1 MSELGARASGQG
13 RIFQTSG
20 DQYIQ
25 EHHHHYGAGAGGP
38 LFGRE
43 GGPSAGG
50 SGPAAPDSVRI
61 PLVGRPPGILRDR
74 RELRA
79 LLSAAVAGPG
89 GEVHVVHGMGGCG
102 KTALAYWLFT
112 DAVREHGRVGFWVN
126 ASERMSLR
134 AGMLA
139 VAGDRG
145 ASSGELAAAAA
156 GQRAAADVAWHY
168 LGRSAEPW
176 LLVLD
181 NADDPAVLEEGAWLR
196 AGGQG
201 TVLVT
206 TRHATSPLWHT
217 PGTRLHALGVLP
229 LDDAAQ
235 VLCDLAPG
243 AGDLRSARKVA
254 ARLDGLPL
262 ALTLA
267 GSHLARPL
275 LESWSMDEYERKLDE
290 ESTVIVDRGAMGYGG
305 GQSRHLVSRTWQLSL
320 DALAGQGLSEAT
332 TVLRLL
338 SFLAAG
344 PVPLSLLAP
353 LARGEIA
360 ATGLQLALPPERLE
374 AALRG
379 LLDHSL
385 AELVEAEGVRC
396 VQAHG
401 VLLDSVAAGISDAQ
415 RECLAEVA
423 GGLLETAL
431 PERGDVSPESRR
443 RLALLAPHGSRLL
456 ETAPGERSAAL
467 GVRLVRQVYETAD
480 YGAAMALSRA
490 VADRTRA
497 LLGEDHPVALDARDV
512 VGRAL
517 FRVGRYEESETVHRQ
532 VLARREALLGPDD
545 PDTLRSCAGLHR
557 PLDLLDRDEEAEHWL
572 RRAIEGMRRVLGED
586 SPETLYTWTSLPEVL
601 SQLGRERECDAELA
615 LLIPACE
622 RALPADHLTLVMA
635 RHMQAYALW
644 QFGRFAE
651 AEPVAR
657 RVLDDRMRIV
667 GPDNRFTFAAR
678 GLLAEIVHGLGRH
691 AEAIALVSRVV
702 EDSDR
707 VLGPEHPIVNHYSA
721 TLARYRTEPG
731 AP

>member
-13 RIFQTSG
+13 RIFQTTG
-20 DQYIQ
+20 DQYVQ
-25 EHHHHYGAGAGGP
+25 EHHHHYSVGAGP
-38 LFGRE
+38 LFGD
-43 GGPSAGG
+43 GAGPSTDG
-50 SGPAAPDSVRI
+50 SRPAAPDSVRI
-61 PLVGRPPGILRDR
+61 PLVGRPPRPLRDR
-74 RELRA
+74 AELCQV
-79 LLSAAVAGPG
+79 LSTAVVGHG
-89 GEVHVVHGMGGCG
+89 GEIHVVHGMGGCG

-112 DAVREHGRVGFWVN
+112 EAVREHSRVGFWVN

-156 GQRAAADVAWHY
+156 GQRAPADLTWYY
-168 LGRSAEPW
+168 LGHSAEPW

-181 NADDPAVLEEGAWLR
+181 NADDPTILEDGAWLR
-196 AGGQG
+196 ASGQG

-206 TRHATSPLWHT
+206 TRHATSPLWHA
-217 PGTRLHALGVLP
+217 PGTHRHSLSVLP

-235 VLCDLAPG
+235 VLCDLAPE

-267 GSHLARPL
+267 GSHLSRQL
-275 LESWSMDEYERKLDE
+275 LESWSMDEYARKLDE
-290 ESTVIVDRGAMGYGG
+290 ESTAIVDRGASGYGG
-305 GQSRHLVSRTWQLSL
+305 IQSRHLVGRTWQLSL
-320 DALAGQGLSEAT
+320 DALARQGLPEAT

-338 SFLAAG
+338 SFLAAD
-344 PVPLSLLAP
+344 PVPLSLLTP
-353 LARGEIA
+353 LARAEIA
-360 ATGLQLALPPERLE
+360 VAGLEPELAPERLE

-385 AELVEAEGVRC
+385 VELVETDGVRC
-396 VQAHG
+396 VKAHG
-401 VLLDSVAAGISDAQ
+401 VLLDSVASGVSHGQ
-415 RECLAEVA
+415 RRVLGEVA
-423 GGLLETAL
+423 VQLLEEAL
-431 PERGDVSPESRR
+431 PERGTQTPLARR
-443 RLALLAPHGSRLL
+443 SLALLAPHGSRLL
-456 ETAPGERSAAL
+456 ETAPEERSAAL

-480 YGAAMALSRA
+480 YGVAMVLSRA
-490 VADRTRA
+490 VADRAGA

-517 FRVGRYEESETVHRQ
+517 FRMGHYEESEAVHRQ
-532 VLARREALLGPDD
+532 VLARREALLGPDH

-586 SPETLYTWTSLPEVL
+586 SSETLYTWTSLPEVL
-601 SQLGRERECDAELA
+601 SQLGKERECDAELA

-622 RALPADHLTLVMA
+622 RALPADHPTLVMA
-635 RHMQAYALW
+635 RQMQAYALW
-644 QFGRFAE
+644 QFGRFTE

-657 RVLDDRMRIV
+657 RVLEDRMRIL

-678 GLLAEIVHGLGRH
+678 GLLAEIVYALGHRG
-691 AEAIALVSRVV
+691 EAMDLMSRVV
-702 EDSDR
+702 EDHER
-707 VLGPEHPIVNHYSA
+707 VLGPEHPFVSYYSA
-721 TLARYRTEPG
+721 ALDRYRTGP
-731 AP
+731 AAS